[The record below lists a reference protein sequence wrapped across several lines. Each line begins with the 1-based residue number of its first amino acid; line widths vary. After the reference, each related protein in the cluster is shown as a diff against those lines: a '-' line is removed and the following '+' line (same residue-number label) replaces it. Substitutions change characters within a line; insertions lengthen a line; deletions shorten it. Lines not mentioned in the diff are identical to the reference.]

1 MNKKN
6 AYWSL
11 LYELNLY
18 RDQHGMSLLSDAPE
32 DQERRHDA
40 EPQDVAMDVVQDDMP
55 ADMYT
60 SDQDMV
66 DFDLDLENALA
77 NPDQFIY

>member
-32 DQERRHDA
+32 DQASWDAA
-40 EPQDVAMDVVQDDMP
+40 EPQDVAMDGVQDDMP
-55 ADMYT
+55 ADIYA
-60 SDQDMV
+60 SDPDMV
-66 DFDLDLENALA
+66 DFDLDL
-77 NPDQFIY
+77 